1 MKRLLWI
8 ALLLIAPSVW
18 AADIVELIPY
28 VSYSLYPYLPSVTC
42 QPGKP
47 QANAVL
53 VQAEEF
59 WAVMCPSTKAGLKPL
74 PPAARQTAILLL
86 DSIMQV
92 PDSEKL
98 GPETS
103 YLLGRIWLLN
113 GSPAEA
119 ATAFMEAMVTD
130 PRTPAYADALAVAFE
145 RQFKV
150 LSADGQRQEMGL
162 QVANQLSG
170 RMLELGT
177 PTVDDYLMI
186 GRIYY
191 MSEVTPSAEA
201 ILSTGRLQYP
211 QSGKLALAQA
221 LIELRMNNAN
231 TALELLKKS
240 AGLSPE
246 LEATQWYLVG
256 VAAWRNGK
264 LDVATQSLKDALQ
277 MNPKLGEAKRLL
289 KLIQTSV
296 R

>member
-1 MKRLLWI
+1 MKLKWI
-8 ALLLIAPSVW
+8 KVLVMILVPASVW

-28 VSYSLYPYLPSVTC
+28 VPYSLYPYLPSVVC

-74 PPAARQTAILLL
+74 PPAARKTAIMLL

-201 ILSTGRLQYP
+201 ILATGRMQYP

-231 TALELLKKS
+231 MALDLLKIS

-246 LEATQWYLVG
+246 LEATQRYLVG
-256 VAAWRNGK
+256 VAAWHNGK
-264 LDVATQSLKDALQ
+264 LDVAKQTLTEALRL
-277 MNPKLGEAKRLL
+277 NPRLSEARRLMKQL
-289 KLIQTSV
+289 
-296 R
+296 

>member
-1 MKRLLWI
+1 MKRFLWVV
-8 ALLLIAPSVW
+8 LVVIAPSVW
-18 AADIVELIPY
+18 AGDIVELIPY
-28 VSYSLYPYLPSVTC
+28 VQYSLYPYTPSLTC

-47 QANAVL
+47 QTNAIL

-74 PPAARQTAILLL
+74 PPAARKTAVMLL
-86 DSIMQV
+86 DSILQV
-92 PDSEKL
+92 PESEKL

-119 ATAFMEAMVTD
+119 ATTFMEAMVTD
-130 PRTPAYADALAVAFE
+130 PKSPAYADALAVAFE

-150 LSADGQRQEMGL
+150 LSADGQRQELGL

-170 RMLELGT
+170 RLLEVGT

-186 GRIYY
+186 GRVYY

-201 ILSTGRLQYP
+201 ILSSGHMQFP
-211 QSGKLALAQA
+211 QSGKIALALA
-221 LIELRMNNAN
+221 LMELRMNNPN
-231 TALELLKKS
+231 GALDLLQKN

-246 LEATQWYLVG
+246 QEATRRYLVG

-264 LDVATQSLKDALQ
+264 LDIATQALKDALQ
-277 MNPKLGEAKRLL
+277 VNPKLSEAKRLL
-289 KLIQTSV
+289 KHIQTSV
-296 R
+296 K

>member
-1 MKRLLWI
+1 MIHTMKKFLLPLFI
-8 ALLLIAPSVW
+8 LVTSSAQAG
-18 AADIVELIPY
+18 DILELIPY
-28 VSYSLYPYLPSVTC
+28 VGYSHYPYLPGIACNT
-42 QPGKP
+42 GKP

-59 WAVMCPSTKAGLKPL
+59 WAVMCPSTKAGLRPL
-74 PPAARQTAILLL
+74 PPAARKTAILLL

-92 PDSEKL
+92 PQSEKL

-119 ATAFMEAMVTD
+119 ATAFMEAMVSD
-130 PRTPAYADALAVAFE
+130 PKVPAYADALTVAFE

-170 RMLELGT
+170 RLLELGA
-177 PTVDDYLMI
+177 PTEDDYLMI
-186 GRIYY
+186 GRVYY
-191 MSEVTPSAEA
+191 MSEVTASAEA
-201 ILSTGRLQYP
+201 ILATGRMQYP

-221 LIELRMNNAN
+221 LIELRMNNPN
-231 TALELLKKS
+231 IALDLLKIN

-246 LEATQWYLVG
+246 QEATRRYLVG
-256 VAAWRNGK
+256 LAAWRNGK
-264 LDVATQSLKDALQ
+264 PDVAKLSLAEALK
-277 MNPKLGEAKRLL
+277 MNPRLSEARRLM
-289 KLIQTSV
+289 KQI
-296 R
+296 